1 MLTVGRVSSLPLSQ
15 VSSPKCLPVLGAQE
29 MCMVTHL
36 HKPHQQRSGQAVQG
50 GPFGEAVGSKTCT
63 ALQAKAL
70 SRACGSCS
78 CNR

>member
-1 MLTVGRVSSLPLSQ
+1 
-15 VSSPKCLPVLGAQE
+15 
-29 MCMVTHL
+29 MVTHL

-50 GPFGEAVGSKTCT
+50 GPFGEAAGSKTCT